1 MADATQTPSPGNLDS
16 PPQRRLIAPL
26 WHTILLLVI
35 IFGVSAVGYV
45 STRQFVKPAGAAPP
59 QARMITYVTTLILEW
74 VLFVYVYLGEK
85 LSRGTRAVQRIGGRW
100 ATMGDF
106 GIDIAVAVGVWIA
119 FVVVGATLNLLLKPA
134 GAKVVAE
141 LIPHSL
147 PELAVWIVLSAT
159 AGFCEEYVFRGYLQT
174 QFRAITDSVWVA
186 VVIQSLVFGVGHGYQ
201 GITEMAII
209 FVYGLL
215 FGSVAAWRKSLR
227 PTMIAH
233 GWADTFSGIAG
244 YALHLLHRI

>member
-1 MADATQTPSPGNLDS
+1 MADATQTAPADNLDS
-16 PPQRRLIAPL
+16 ASQRQLIAPL
-26 WHTILLLVI
+26 WHTILLLLI
-35 IFGVSAVGYV
+35 IFGVSAVGYAN
-45 STRQFVKPAGAAPP
+45 TRQFVKPAGAVP
-59 QARMITYVTTLILEW
+59 QARLITYVTTLILEW

-106 GIDIAVAVGVWIA
+106 GTDIAVAVGVWIA

-147 PELAVWIVLSAT
+147 PELAVWVVLSAT
-159 AGFCEEYVFRGYLQT
+159 AGFCEEYVFRGYLQG
-174 QFRAITDSVWVA
+174 QFRAITGSVSAA
-186 VVIQSLVFGVGHGYQ
+186 VVIQAVVFGVGHGYQ

>member
-1 MADATQTPSPGNLDS
+1 MAEATQPAPVGNLDS
-16 PPQRRLIAPL
+16 PSQRQLIAPL
-26 WHTILLLVI
+26 WHTILLLLI
-35 IFGVSAVGYV
+35 IFSVSAVGYV
-45 STRQFVKPAGAAPP
+45 NTRQFVKPAGAVP
-59 QARMITYVTTLILEW
+59 QARIITYVTTLILEW

-85 LSRGTRAVQRIGGRW
+85 LSRGTRAVHRIGGRW
-100 ATMGDF
+100 STMGDF
-106 GIDIAVAVGVWIA
+106 GTDIAVAFGVWIT

-147 PELAVWIVLSAT
+147 PELAVWVALSAT
-159 AGFCEEYVFRGYLQT
+159 AGFCEEYVFRGYLQA
-174 QFRAITDSVWVA
+174 QFRAITGSVSAA
-186 VVIQSLVFGVGHGYQ
+186 VVIQAVVFGVGHGYQ

-215 FGSVAAWRKSLR
+215 FGSAAAWRKSLR

-233 GWADTFSGIAG
+233 GCADTFSGIAG